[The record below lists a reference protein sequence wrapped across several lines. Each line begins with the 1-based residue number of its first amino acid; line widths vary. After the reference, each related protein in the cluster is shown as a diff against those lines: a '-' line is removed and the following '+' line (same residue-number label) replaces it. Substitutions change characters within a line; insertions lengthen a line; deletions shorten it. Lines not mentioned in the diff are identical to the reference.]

1 MEHYQLKTDE
11 VVLYKGNEVYYRG
24 ENKEIEL
31 ILTNYA
37 IVAIKKVKKLFKAP
51 VVNVSIYPVGEIKR
65 YKNLPQIKQEGGDVE
80 VYLVDKEVAFRFV
93 SKNNAGK
100 FVSACLELLV
110 EKSAFERAATKVKD
124 TIAVVDDT
132 LGIDTVGTITA
143 GVQSGANGFL
153 TGNTVKKGGVLR
165 GLVGA
170 LQGAVSAQVKKDE
183 PKMVASGDGFAE
195 IEKWKKLLDS
205 GVITQEEF
213 DKKKKEILG
222 L

>member
-1 MEHYQLKTDE
+1 MEHYELKSDE
-11 VVLYKGNEVYYRG
+11 VVLYKSNEVYYLG
-24 ENKEIEL
+24 ENKDIEL

-37 IVAIKKVKKLFKAP
+37 IVTIKKIKKLFKAP
-51 VVNVSIYPVGEIKR
+51 AVNVSIYPVGEIKK
-65 YKNLPQIKQEGGDVE
+65 YKNLPQIKQEGCDVE
-80 VYLVDKEVAFRFV
+80 IYLVDKEVAFRFV

-100 FVSACLELLV
+100 FISACLELLV
-110 EKSAFERAATKVKD
+110 EKSTLERVATKVKNA
-124 TIAVVDDT
+124 IAVVDDT

-143 GVQSGANGFL
+143 GVQSGTNGL
-153 TGNTVKKGGVLR
+153 LAKNTTKKGGVLR

-170 LQGAVSAQVKKDE
+170 LQGAVSAQVKKEE
-183 PKMVASGDGFAE
+183 PKMIGSGDNFTE
-195 IEKWKKLLDS
+195 IEKWKRLLDD